1 MIRYASHR
9 RTFTRSAAC
18 RGLAV
23 TCLVLAAS
31 TAFAQQEPPSSVT
44 SLGGATRFVDPV
56 NDIAALART
65 MGRATIQAD
74 LATVLEQA
82 GMPALTEQVQHNLA
96 VGQVTVATL
105 PQGSVMQ
112 WMALRRGEPDV
123 SRNLRWDGDAP
134 LEGFAFTV
142 DDLDQTYHFFVPS
155 ICGNVSFI
163 RSEPSL
169 EAARQAELAQ
179 EAAAREA
186 QAAAAEESE
195 QARLAAEEAAA
206 EHARILAEQA
216 ATAEQARLAAEQYAA
231 AEEARLAAEQA
242 LADFLAAQ
250 ERDLRVRP
258 FLAGFVGKQQRQY
271 DDTDPAGLGRLP
283 VPSVPLVDVPA
294 FFDTLVGVKGGV
306 ALKMAEHVSF
316 SPAIGVAAN
325 VDKADRSSLF
335 ADAEIDFLFGPG
347 AYVGTGITFWD
358 LTHTDSVTPG
368 WLGTFGVPLWTSDER
383 LNQALL
389 SVEYRQMF
397 DRMSDPDV
405 NYQFWGGLKYLFR

>member
-216 ATAEQARLAAEQYAA
+216 AAAEQARLAAEQYAA